1 MKTLLFELTINRGSA
16 ARVSIGRVLS
26 IDTTEI
32 IRVEFIEFIE
42 FIEFRKID
50 ECVNCSVDLSYEIW
64 KKKEKRKKV
73 SFLTKEFLR
82 NRFLRVIRCRVTNA
96 NGPR

>member
-42 FIEFRKID
+42 FR
-50 ECVNCSVDLSYEIW
+50 
-64 KKKEKRKKV
+64 KKKRKEKKK
-73 SFLTKEFLR
+73 FLS
-82 NRFLRVIRCRVTNA
+82 
-96 NGPR
+96 

>member
-32 IRVEFIEFIE
+32 IRVEFIEF
-42 FIEFRKID
+42 RKID

-64 KKKEKRKKV
+64 KKKEKRKKEV